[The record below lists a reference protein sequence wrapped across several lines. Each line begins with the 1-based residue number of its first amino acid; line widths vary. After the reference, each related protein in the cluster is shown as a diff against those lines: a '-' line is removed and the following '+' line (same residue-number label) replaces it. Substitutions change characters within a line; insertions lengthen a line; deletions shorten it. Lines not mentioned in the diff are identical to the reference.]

1 MQSAKHILLAGVWI
15 TISEFVRNEVLFKSS
30 WTDHYRVLNL
40 TFETKPLNGFL
51 WVVWS
56 MLFAWVLS
64 QLREKF
70 SMRESMAIGWTA
82 AFVMMWI
89 TAYNLQVLPIGLL
102 MIAVPLSLLEI
113 FVALKIVRQK

>member
-15 TISEFVRNEVLFKSS
+15 TVSEFIRNEILFKSY
-30 WTDHYRVLNL
+30 WTDHYRALNL

-64 QLREKF
+64 QLREKY
-70 SMRESMAIGWTA
+70 SMQESMAIGWTA

-113 FVALKIVRQK
+113 FVALRILSKK

>member
-30 WTDHYRVLNL
+30 WTDHYRTLNL

-56 MLFAWVLS
+56 ILLAWTLS
-64 QLREKF
+64 KLREKF
-70 SMRESMAIGWTA
+70 SMRESMAIGWTV

-89 TAYNLQVLPIGLL
+89 TVYNLQVLPIGLL

-113 FVALKIVRQK
+113 FVALRILR

>member
-15 TISEFVRNEVLFKSS
+15 TISEFVRNEVLLKYF
-30 WTDHYRVLNL
+30 WIDHYRALNL

-70 SMRESMAIGWTA
+70 SMRESTALGWVT

-102 MIAVPLSLLEI
+102 MVAVPLSLLEI
-113 FVALKIVRQK
+113 FVALKIIQPK